1 MAFDPF
7 TFDERGQI
15 CDLIDRPLLPT
26 HAKSHCIHDF
36 REKSVRGKWP
46 RMHLP
51 PPSPMAMPHLGSSI
65 TTF

>member
-26 HAKSHCIHDF
+26 HCGVHAH
-36 REKSVRGKWP
+36 G
-46 RMHLP
+46 
-51 PPSPMAMPHLGSSI
+51 
-65 TTF
+65 